1 MTPNSFKYAFKGIA
15 KEMIS
20 GASFKVM
27 IACFA
32 VVVAAGFLLGV
43 TLAEWTILILCCG
56 GVLTFEMV
64 NTSIES
70 VVNLLTKD
78 FDPLAEKAKDIAAGA
93 VLVFSLFSAA
103 VGAIIFLPY
112 IIALF

>member
-1 MTPNSFKYAFKGIA
+1 MTSNSFKYAFKGIA
-15 KEMIS
+15 KEMLS
-20 GASFKVM
+20 GATFKIMLVF
-27 IACFA
+27 FA
-32 VVVAAGFLLGV
+32 AVVAAGFIFGV
-43 TLAEWTILILCCG
+43 TTIEWAILVLCCG
-56 GVLTFEMV
+56 TVLTAEMI

-78 FDPLAEKAKDIAAGA
+78 FDPSAEKAKDIAAGA
-93 VLVFSLFSAA
+93 VLVISLFAAA